1 MMGDDGVAVAVV
13 EQLFHSLDELEIE
26 VIIGET
32 DTDYC
37 MAHIEEG
44 DILLILDA
52 GYSGRTVGRVWSVS
66 LLEAIQT
73 ANICSSQHDVDII
86 NAMKIKGLKVSGLLI
101 CIEVSDICF
110 RWGLST
116 ELKQRLPE
124 ICSEIND
131 LIIKYRREL
140 ENA

>member
-1 MMGDDGVAVAVV
+1 MMGDDGVATVV
-13 EQLFHSLDELEIE
+13 GERLFHSLAELGIE

-37 MAHIEEG
+37 MAHIEDD
-44 DILLILDA
+44 DILFIIDA
-52 GYSGRTVGRVWSVS
+52 GYSGESIGKVWA
-66 LLEAIQT
+66 LALKEAIQT
-73 ANICSSQHDVDII
+73 ANVCGGQHDADLISTL
-86 NAMKIKGLKVSGLLI
+86 KIKGFKVSGLLI

-116 ELKQRLPE
+116 ELIQRLPE
-124 ICSEIND
+124 ICSEIKD
-131 LIIKYRREL
+131 IIIRYRREL